1 MAGLGDLLSQLKLE
15 DIFKVVFTEEDK
27 KHCGLQGIDELE
39 VLYRVCRDDEDIY
52 SDIVCKAVRIPVL
65 CVIPLLFTSDTDT
78 AKEAKIPEKR
88 RKI

>member
-27 KHCGLQGIDELE
+27 KHCGGLQGIDELE
-39 VLYRVCRDDEDIY
+39 VLYRVCRDDEDID

-65 CVIPLLFTSDTDT
+65 CVIPLLFTSDT

>member
-15 DIFKVVFTEEDK
+15 DRFKVVFTEDK

-39 VLYRVCRDDEDIY
+39 VLYRVCRDDEDID

-65 CVIPLLFTSDTDT
+65 CVIPLLFTSDT
-78 AKEAKIPEKR
+78 AKEAKIPEK
-88 RKI
+88 KAKDL